1 MNIVHTNISEK
12 FQGVDFR
19 LQRLDFIK
27 AVKELKGM
35 HCILFCLTLKTESC
49 TVFHHPFT
57 SANPYQ
63 GHRGGVGGRGRGGV
77 HA

>member
-12 FQGVDFR
+12 FQC
-19 LQRLDFIK
+19 LDFIK

-49 TVFHHPFT
+49 TIFHHPFT

-63 GHRGGVGGRGRGGV
+63 GHWGGVGGRGGV